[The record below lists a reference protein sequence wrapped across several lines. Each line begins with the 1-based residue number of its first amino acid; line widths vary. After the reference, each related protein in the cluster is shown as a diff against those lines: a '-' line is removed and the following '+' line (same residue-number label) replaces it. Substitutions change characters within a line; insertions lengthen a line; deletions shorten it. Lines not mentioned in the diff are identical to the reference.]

1 MFARFFHRRLQKRWE
16 RPRSKAQN
24 LTKAISWQMLV
35 GMAYALAKENEAFIE
50 RMLAMGRFNN
60 QSEVV
65 REALR
70 RMEREESSYLNPA
83 PLSEGQLKEVY
94 QPNLQAERQE
104 RLAGRTALK
113 SIRRAAKKQNGIENL

>member
-1 MFARFFHRRLQKRWE
+1 VKQEL
-16 RPRSKAQN
+16 N
-24 LTKAISWQMLV
+24 LTKAISWHMLV

-83 PLSEGQLKEVY
+83 PLTEGQLKEVY
-94 QPNLQAERQE
+94 QPNSQAERQE

-113 SIRRAAKKQNGIENL
+113 SIRRAAKKQSGIENL